1 SNIQTGAER
10 MPHDLSHLGFLAGQI
25 GRLITISTTPVIAG
39 DSFEMDAVGALRLSP
54 LRRGLAIDST
64 VDIFT
69 FYVPHRHVYGEQWI
83 KFMKDGVNA
92 TPLPTVNTTGYI
104 DHAAF
109 LGTINP
115 DTNKIPKHLFQG
127 YLNIYNNYFKA
138 PWMPDRTEANPNELN
153 QDDARYGFRCCHLKN
168 IWTAPLPP
176 ETELSRQMTTST
188 GMAPV
193 TTKFRDVPNLSGT
206 PLIFRDNKGRTIKTG
221 QLGIG
226 PVDAGF
232 LVAQNTAQAA
242 NGERAIPSN
251 LWADLSNATSIDIM
265 GLQAAYA
272 NLHTDQERDYFMQRY
287 RDVISSFGGKTS
299 YDADNRPLLVMRS
312 NLWASGYDVDG
323 TDQTSLG
330 QFSGRVQQTYKHSVP
345 RFFVPEHGTMF
356 TLALVRFPPTATKEI
371 QYLNA
376 KGALTYTDI
385 AGDPVLYGNLP
396 PREIS
401 MKDVFRSGDSSKK
414 FKIAEGQWY
423 RYAPSYVSPAYH
435 LLEGFPFIQEPPSGD
450 LQERVLIRHHDYDQC
465 FQSVQLL
472 QWNSQVKFNV
482 TVYRNLPTTRD
493 SIMTS

>member
-1 SNIQTGAER
+1 MSNIQTGAER

-115 DTNKIPKHLFQG
+115 VTNKIPKHLFQG

-188 GMAPV
+188 
-193 TTKFRDVPNLSGT
+193 
-206 PLIFRDNKGRTIKTG
+206 
-221 QLGIG
+221 
-226 PVDAGF
+226 
-232 LVAQNTAQAA
+232 
-242 NGERAIPSN
+242 
-251 LWADLSNATSIDIM
+251 TSIDIM

-287 RDVISSFGGKTS
+287 HDVISSFGGKTS

-345 RFFVPEHGTMF
+345 RFFVTEHGTMF
-356 TLALVRFPPTATKEI
+356 TLALVRSPPTATKEI

-385 AGDPVLYGNLP
+385 AGYPVLYGNLP
-396 PREIS
+396 PREMSMRHVFLSFFFFNDTATTEIYTLSLHDALPILLFSAQQVVRLLAERSSGISARCLSECKRLVPSLPPHSVPTAGRAEMVCRRSVLLDRKSTRLNSSHSQISYAVFCLKKKKTEITRSPRVLVVHAYTTSTAARIGS
-401 MKDVFRSGDSSKK
+401 MKVRLRT
-414 FKIAEGQWY
+414 ITTQ
-423 RYAPSYVSPAYH
+423 VTTM
-435 LLEGFPFIQEPPSGD
+435 
-450 LQERVLIRHHDYDQC
+450 
-465 FQSVQLL
+465 VQLTDVVYGRL
-472 QWNSQVKFNV
+472 
-482 TVYRNLPTTRD
+482 TVDFTL
-493 SIMTS
+493 